1 MALEHDTQQVSNAAR
16 AADFKRRHYTIGA
29 NVAVSVLAATAIVV
43 VLQWGSYYA
52 SGQYDLTE
60 SGVNSLSPGT
70 ERLLEGLDE
79 KVRLTSLY
87 FQTDLEEEDQS
98 KYRTKINDLLDLYQ
112 STNRSQVEV
121 NFINPLKD
129 FGPRQELLDR
139 LQDIERFKEEA
150 APYEELFT
158 ELRDEKIGR
167 INDFLQQQ
175 TEALS
180 GLQTGVANDA
190 EQGDLGQIQAVI
202 ERWQRQLPLLTRD
215 VEDAVDAPQP
225 RYGTA
230 RSEVSSLYSGLA
242 RDLKAIVAFAGQ
254 LLAQRSELSTATREY
269 LAGAAEA

>member
-1 MALEHDTQQVSNAAR
+1 MALEHDTQQVSNTAR

-87 FQTDLEEEDQS
+87 FQTDLEEDDQS
-98 KYRTKINDLLDLYQ
+98 KYRTKINDLLNLYQ

-129 FGPRQELLDR
+129 FGPRQELLTACR
-139 LQDIERFKEEA
+139 TLNASRRKPHPARNSSPNCVTRRSAASTTSCSSRPRRCPGFRPVWPTMPSKATWARFK
-150 APYEELFT
+150 P
-158 ELRDEKIGR
+158 
-167 INDFLQQQ
+167 
-175 TEALS
+175 
-180 GLQTGVANDA
+180 
-190 EQGDLGQIQAVI
+190 
-202 ERWQRQLPLLTRD
+202 
-215 VEDAVDAPQP
+215 
-225 RYGTA
+225 
-230 RSEVSSLYSGLA
+230 
-242 RDLKAIVAFAGQ
+242 
-254 LLAQRSELSTATREY
+254 
-269 LAGAAEA
+269 